1 MKINLLNISA
11 VFLAFF
17 GLVSLFMTTSV
28 IFDLFGIR
36 EKEGNYVLFVVIAN
50 LFASFLYLI
59 SVYGISKKKRWT
71 YLPLTASVIAL
82 AVAFVFLMIHIQ
94 DGGIYEE
101 KTVKALVFRIVLSL
115 IFAIITYLKI
125 NKIKSHEK

>member
-36 EKEGNYVLFVVIAN
+36 EKEGNYVLFVVIVN

>member
-36 EKEGNYVLFVVIAN
+36 EKEGNYVLFVVITN